1 MKFTT
6 IERLNEMV
14 SATYGAV
21 LQFGDFVFVTD
32 CHWRGGFTAAIYTF
46 DQTASNAGASD
57 VERPLKLVKEADQ
70 HFADNGHAIAW
81 CIAHITH

>member
-1 MKFTT
+1 MEFTT
-6 IERLNEMV
+6 IERLQEKV

-21 LQFGDFVFVTD
+21 LQFGDHVFVTD

-46 DQTASNAGASD
+46 DQTASNAEASD
-57 VERPLKLVKEADQ
+57 IERPLKLVEEADP

-81 CIAHITH
+81 CIARITH

>member
-1 MKFTT
+1 MEFIT
-6 IERLNEMV
+6 IERLQEKV

-21 LQFGDFVFVTD
+21 LQFGDHVFVTD
-32 CHWRGGFTAAIYTF
+32 CHWQDGFTATVYTF

-70 HFADNGHAIAW
+70 HFTDNGHAIAW